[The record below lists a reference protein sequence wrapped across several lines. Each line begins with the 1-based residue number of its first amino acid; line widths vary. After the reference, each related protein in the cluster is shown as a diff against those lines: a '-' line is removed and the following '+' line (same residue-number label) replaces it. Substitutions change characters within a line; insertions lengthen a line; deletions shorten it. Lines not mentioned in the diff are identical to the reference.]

1 MHTTTPCSSNFEM
14 SQEREN
20 GPLSLSQWSYQVQK
34 DDHRNVVC
42 TYFTGH
48 NLRRQQYL
56 QPLYAN
62 FFITMSIIF
71 S

>member
-34 DDHRNVVC
+34 DDHRNVVRS
-42 TYFTGH
+42 YFTEH
-48 NLRRQQYL
+48 NLGRQQYL
-56 QPLYAN
+56 QPLYAKLRHHDEYYL
-62 FFITMSIIF
+62 
-71 S
+71 